1 MSRGFLFAKKRIKIK
16 PKDRRNMNIEIEKKF
31 RVQDFN
37 KTKEKI
43 ESLGS
48 DFKKTKETNDRYF
61 EVPQRTKRTK
71 YLRIRFNNDQED
83 GTLAYHE
90 VIDNLQTKEWE
101 IDVNDTRIGQ
111 QILEK
116 LGFQP
121 EVDVKKKRLVYI
133 LDNAKI
139 LLDEVEN
146 LGSFVE
152 IEAPDEKTLEK
163 IVQKLDLDEK
173 DIVSGAGYPDLI
185 KEKNERTTK

>member
-1 MSRGFLFAKKRIKIK
+1 
-16 PKDRRNMNIEIEKKF
+16 MNIEIEKKF

-133 LDNAKI
+133 LDNAEI